1 MQYTLAQAIE
11 ILERT
16 PRVLSALLGNLS
28 DDWAKR
34 NEGGESW
41 SPYDVLGH
49 LIHGERKDWV
59 ERMKRI
65 LESGVAKPF
74 EPFDRFA
81 MFEESKGKTTS
92 DLLAEFSELR
102 KANIAV
108 LRQLYADD
116 SVLELRGMH
125 PALGEVSMRNLLS
138 TWVVHDLGH
147 LAQIARVMASQ
158 YESEVGPWKA
168 YLPIL
173 TRK

>member
-1 MQYTLAQAIE
+1 MEYTLAQSIE

-16 PRVLSALLGNLS
+16 PGVLSALLGNLS

-49 LIHGERKDWV
+49 LIHGERKDWI

-81 MFEESKGKTTS
+81 MFEESKGKSMS
-92 DLLAEFSELR
+92 DLLKEFSELR
-102 KANIAV
+102 KANIDV

>member
-1 MQYTLAQAIE
+1 
-11 ILERT
+11 
-16 PRVLSALLGNLS
+16 
-28 DDWAKR
+28 
-34 NEGGESW
+34 
-41 SPYDVLGH
+41 
-49 LIHGERKDWV
+49 
-59 ERMKRI
+59 MKRI

-81 MFEESKGKTTS
+81 MFEESKGKSMS
-92 DLLAEFSELR
+92 DLLKEFSELR

>member
-1 MQYTLAQAIE
+1 MEYTLPQAIE

-16 PRVLSALLGNLS
+16 PGVLSALLGNLS
-28 DDWAKR
+28 DDWANK
-34 NEGGESW
+34 NEGGETW

-49 LIHGERKDWV
+49 LIHGERKDWI

-81 MFEESKGKTTS
+81 MFEESKGKTIN
-92 DLLAEFSELR
+92 DLLNEFRELR
-102 KANIAV
+102 KANIV
-108 LRQLYADD
+108 LLRQHYADD

-147 LAQIARVMASQ
+147 LAQIARVIASQ
-158 YESEVGPWKA
+158 YESEVGPWKE
-168 YLPIL
+168 YLPVL

>member
-1 MQYTLAQAIE
+1 MQYTLPQAID
-11 ILERT
+11 ILDRT
-16 PRVLSALLGNLS
+16 PAVLSALLGNLS
-28 DDWAKR
+28 EDWTNQ
-34 NEGGESW
+34 NEGGETW

-49 LIHGERKDWV
+49 LIHGERKDWID
-59 ERMKRI
+59 RMKRI

-81 MFEESKGKTTS
+81 MFEESKGKSLS
-92 DLLAEFSELR
+92 DLLNEFSELR
-102 KANIAV
+102 KANIAS
-108 LRQLYADD
+108 LRQLYTDD
-116 SVLELRGMH
+116 TVLELHGMH

-158 YESEVGPWKA
+158 YESEVGPWKE